1 MHNLTNCVQRVD
13 DIININIL
21 DFRNCVRMLVE
32 LCVYVFPFSVC
43 VRVRVRFCVCIV
55 YARTH
60 AHRNT
65 IGYTLLRKHNI
76 T

>member
-1 MHNLTNCVQRVD
+1 MYNLTNCVQRVD

-43 VRVRVRFCVCIV
+43 VRVRVRLRV
-55 YARTH
+55 YRIRTH
-60 AHRNT
+60 ARTQEYNRVYIAT
-65 IGYTLLRKHNI
+65 QA
-76 T
+76 